1 MKNNNIANYKKGIF
15 LIILSGFGFAVM
27 NICVTLAG
35 DLPLFQKAL
44 FRNGGAMLVALFIF
58 IRSGDKPLVDKKSL
72 GLLLM
77 RAAFG
82 SIGLFGNFY
91 ALDHLMVSDASML
104 NKLAPFFTLICSA
117 LFLKE
122 KTTLKQ
128 YLYVAGAFIGT
139 LFIVKPAGG
148 FTEEAFASFIAVLG
162 GLGAGVAYTLVRY
175 LGNRGMPS
183 SQIVFGFSLFST
195 LVAVPFVIVN
205 HEPMTLNQVL
215 ILLVAS
221 LGATTGQFCITL
233 AYKAAPSKE
242 ISIFDYFSVIFSAI
256 FGFVFLGQVP
266 DVLSFIG
273 YMVIFVMAY
282 LMFLYN
288 RSR

>member
-1 MKNNNIANYKKGIF
+1 MDKLTSYKKGIA

-44 FRNGGAMLVALFIF
+44 FRNGGAFLLALFVF

-72 GLLLM
+72 GLLLV

-82 SIGLFGNFY
+82 SVGLFANFY

-104 NKLAPFFTLICSA
+104 NKLAPFFTLIFSA

-122 KTTLKQ
+122 KTSLKQ
-128 YLYVAGAFIGT
+128 YLFVLGAFGGT
-139 LFIVKPAGG
+139 LLIVKPAGG
-148 FTEEAFASFIAVLG
+148 FTDEAFASFIAILG
-162 GLGAGVAYTLVRY
+162 GVGAGCAYTLVRL
-175 LGNRGMPS
+175 LGKRGMPS
-183 SQIVFGFSLFST
+183 SQIVLGFSLVST
-195 LVAVPFVIVN
+195 MIAIPFVIKD
-205 HEPMTLNQVL
+205 HAPMTIQQ
-215 ILLVAS
+215 IALLVTAS
-221 LGATTGQFCITL
+221 LGATMGQFCITL

-242 ISIFDYFSVIFSAI
+242 ISIFDYFSVVFSAI
-256 FGFVFLGQVP
+256 FGFVFLAQVP
-266 DVLSFIG
+266 DVLSFVG
-273 YMVIFVMAY
+273 YMVIFLMAY

-288 RSR
+288 RKR

>member
-1 MKNNNIANYKKGIF
+1 MSNLSSYKKGIF

-44 FRNGGAMLVALFIF
+44 FRNGGAMLLALFVF
-58 IRSGDKPLVDKKSL
+58 LKSGDKPLVDKKSL
-72 GLLLM
+72 GLLLL
-77 RAAFG
+77 RASFG
-82 SIGLFGNFY
+82 SVGLFANFY
-91 ALDHLMVSDASML
+91 ALDHMMVSDASML

-117 LFLKE
+117 IFLKE
-122 KTTLKQ
+122 KTTLRQ

-162 GLGAGVAYTLVRY
+162 GIGAGCAYTLVRL
-175 LGNRGMPS
+175 LGKRGMPS
-183 SQIVFGFSLFST
+183 SQIVFGFSLVST
-195 LVAVPFVIVN
+195 LIAIPFVIMD
-205 HEPMTLNQVL
+205 HAPMTLQQVL
-215 ILLVAS
+215 ILILAS

-242 ISIFDYFSVIFSAI
+242 ISIFDYFSVMFSAI
-256 FGFVFLGQVP
+256 FGFAFLGQVP
-266 DVLSFIG
+266 DVISFIG
-273 YMVIFVMAY
+273 YMIIFVMAY
-282 LMFLYN
+282 LMYLYN
-288 RSR
+288 KSR